1 MNLLKNGGLCQME
14 LAQAITKLDALQR
27 KMFAY
32 NHAMGVLYYDG
43 ATAAPAGS
51 AANRGETMSVLSEAE
66 YLMATGPEM
75 IDLLDFLYAHNDELT
90 QKQRRIVEM
99 LRKDLA
105 ELRCIPQE
113 EYAAASKLM
122 AESTAA
128 WHEAKPRSDFSI
140 FAPYLEKVIETKKRF
155 AHYVKPDIDPYE
167 YYLDTY
173 EPGLTRRK
181 CDEFFAALRARVV
194 PLLRRVQAARQ
205 VDASFLT
212 GNFPLEAQ
220 RKLSDELMEIMRID
234 RSFCSIGETE
244 HPFTTNF
251 TKRDVR
257 ITTHY
262 YPDNAVSSMY
272 SVIHEGGHALYE
284 LHTADEDMYNGLGSG
299 VSMGLHESQ
308 SRFYEN
314 LVGRSRGFVTFL
326 APRLRALF
334 PQQLGGVSDDALY
347 RAVNRCEA
355 SLVRTEADELT
366 YSLHIMVRYEI
377 EKKLFAD
384 EISVAEIPQEWNRL
398 YQEYLGVTPSCDR
411 DGCLQDSHW
420 SDGSFGYFPSYAL
433 GSAYGAQMLA
443 RMRETVDVDACEKNG
458 DLAPI
463 NAWLCE
469 HIWQYGCLYKPAEL
483 LERVFETPFDPKYYL
498 DYLETKFTEIYEL

>member
-1 MNLLKNGGLCQME
+1 ME

-51 AANRGETMSVLSEAE
+51 AANRGETMAVLSEAE

>member
-51 AANRGETMSVLSEAE
+51 AANRGETMAVLSEAE

-90 QKQRRIVEM
+90 QNQRRIVEM

-212 GNFPLEAQ
+212 GDFPLEAQ

-498 DYLETKFTEIYEL
+498 DYLETKFTEIYGL

>member
-51 AANRGETMSVLSEAE
+51 AANRGETMAVLSEAE

-155 AHYVKPDIDPYE
+155 AHYVKPDMDPYE

-194 PLLRRVQAARQ
+194 PLLKRVQAARQ

-212 GNFPLEAQ
+212 GDFPLEAQ

-299 VSMGLHESQ
+299 VSMGIHESQ

-498 DYLETKFTEIYEL
+498 DYLETKFTEIYGL

>member
-51 AANRGETMSVLSEAE
+51 AANRGETMAVLSEAE

-212 GNFPLEAQ
+212 GDFPLEAQ

-299 VSMGLHESQ
+299 VSMGIHESQ

-498 DYLETKFTEIYEL
+498 DYLETKFTEIYGL

>member
-1 MNLLKNGGLCQME
+1 ME

-51 AANRGETMSVLSEAE
+51 AANRGETMAVLSEAE

-75 IDLLDFLYAHNDELT
+75 LELLDFLYAHNDELT

-128 WHEAKPRSDFSI
+128 WHEAKPKSDFSL

-155 AHYVKPDIDPYE
+155 AHYVKPDMAPYE

-181 CDEFFAALRARVV
+181 CDEFFAALRARFV
-194 PLLRRVQAARQ
+194 PLLKRVQAARQ
-205 VDASFLT
+205 VNASFLT
-212 GNFPLEAQ
+212 GDFPLEAQ

-251 TKRDVR
+251 TKHDVR

-299 VSMGLHESQ
+299 VSMGIHESQ

-398 YQEYLGVTPSCDR
+398 YQEYLGITPSCDR

-483 LERVFETPFDPKYYL
+483 LERVFEAPFDPKYYL
-498 DYLETKFTEIYEL
+498 DYLETKFTEIYGL

>member
-1 MNLLKNGGLCQME
+1 ME

-51 AANRGETMSVLSEAE
+51 AANRGETMAVLSEAE

-212 GNFPLEAQ
+212 GDFPLEAQ

-299 VSMGLHESQ
+299 VSMGIHESQ

-463 NAWLCE
+463 NSWLCE

>member
-1 MNLLKNGGLCQME
+1 ME

>member
-51 AANRGETMSVLSEAE
+51 AANRGETMAVLSEAE

-212 GNFPLEAQ
+212 GDFPLEAQ

>member
-51 AANRGETMSVLSEAE
+51 AANRGETMAVLSEAE

-212 GNFPLEAQ
+212 GDFPLEAQ

-299 VSMGLHESQ
+299 VSMGIHESQ

-469 HIWQYGCLYKPAEL
+469 HIWQYGFLYKPAEL

-498 DYLETKFTEIYEL
+498 DYLETKFTEIYGL